1 MDLKIQVL
9 QVSIAILKVFYLI
22 TWMII
27 LPYFRTLSVMSVMYC
42 AVSSMI
48 ITIITPQSLTKT

>member
-9 QVSIAILKVFYLI
+9 QVSIAILNVFYLI

-27 LPYFRTLSVMSVMYC
+27 LPYFWTLSVMSVM
-42 AVSSMI
+42 
-48 ITIITPQSLTKT
+48 